1 MISILDLKKSYQK
14 KRSEIKQRLR
24 NFKKVWNRSDE
35 EIFTELC
42 FCLLTPQSKARA
54 ADRVIKNMVKK
65 NILFSDNRNR
75 ILKELTGQGI
85 RFPKNKTKF
94 ILEAREFFTRNGKI
108 DIKSKLE
115 KGSVDSKREWL
126 VKNIKGLGYKEA
138 SHFSRNVGLGFDLAI
153 LDRHIM
159 KNLVKYGVIDEIP
172 KCLTKKCYLSL
183 ENKMRKFSKK
193 VKIPM
198 ADLDLL
204 FWSEETGEVFK

>member
-1 MISILDLKKSYQK
+1 MHSLLDLKKSYQK
-14 KRSEIKQRLR
+14 KKFEIKQRLKD
-24 NFKKVWNRSDE
+24 FKKIWNKSDE
-35 EIFTELC
+35 EIFAELC

-54 ADRVIKNMVKK
+54 ADRVIKNMIK
-65 NILFSDNRNR
+65 NNVLLFGKRNQ
-75 ILKELTGQGI
+75 ILKELRSQGI
-85 RFPKNKTKF
+85 RFPENKTKF
-94 ILEAREFFTRNGKI
+94 VLKAREFFTRNGKI
-108 DIKSKLE
+108 DIKSKLK

-126 VKNIKGLGYKEA
+126 VKNIKGFGFKEA
-138 SHFSRNVGLGFDLAI
+138 SHFLRNISLGFDLAI

-159 KNLVKYGVIDEIP
+159 KNLVKYGVIEKIP

-183 ENKMRKFSKK
+183 EEKMKKFSKR